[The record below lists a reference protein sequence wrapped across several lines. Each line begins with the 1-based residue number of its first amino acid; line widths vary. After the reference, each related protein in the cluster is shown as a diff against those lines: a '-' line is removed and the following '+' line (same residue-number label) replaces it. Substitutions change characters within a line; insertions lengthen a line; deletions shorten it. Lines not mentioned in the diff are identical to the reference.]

1 MYNTKSYNRMF
12 RGQYHVF
19 FCAVSVMIFL
29 LALTSAQAAVQEGGK
44 KITGIVKETPGI
56 AWPAGIWI
64 VVKPRQIV
72 EDRRVK
78 VTEQTVI
85 KGDSSKAVF
94 GAKIT
99 AKGRRIDGVFTAYE
113 LEVITDDIPVYAN
126 N

>member
-1 MYNTKSYNRMF
+1 MF
-12 RGQYHVF
+12 RSQYHVF
-19 FCAVSVMIFL
+19 FCAVFVMIFL
-29 LALTSAQAAVQEGGK
+29 LALTSAQAAVQKGGK

-56 AWPAGIWI
+56 AWPTGIWI
-64 VVKPRQIV
+64 V
-72 EDRRVK
+72 EDGRVK

-99 AKGRRIDGVFTAYE
+99 AKGRRVDGVFTAYE